1 MASKL
6 NEFAPVIV
14 FVSIAFM
21 LICMAIRA
29 YRLSSQ
35 TKPQAAERRGAWIAA
50 LVSSLVGLFSTVLY
64 GLPVLED
71 FNNPQVRLRDT
82 LLGASIV
89 WSVCVGIWIVAAR
102 CTIAALRNRA
112 ASQDI

>member
-1 MASKL
+1 MPSKL
-6 NEFAPVIV
+6 NEFAPVIA
-14 FVSIAFM
+14 FVSIAFL

-29 YRLSSQ
+29 YALSSKA
-35 TKPQAAERRGAWIAA
+35 TPQAAQRRGSWIAA
-50 LVSSLVGLFSTVLY
+50 LVSSLVGLFATVLY

-71 FNNPQVRLRDT
+71 FNNPQLRFRDA

-89 WSVCVGIWIVAAR
+89 WAVCAGIWIVAAR

-112 ASQDI
+112 AYQKQ